1 MSIIPHY
8 QIFDSAPCD
17 KFHAKSKVSKGQRR
31 RKRMVNKS
39 LAAYNAYVLRN
50 ITGPS
55 LIQPEIASTIYQ
67 EIQYY
72 DYIQDISFLDPNY
85 EFSKII
91 NIFCEKIPTF
101 MKTYIVYTNADQ
113 FILFYIKYN
122 NFIKNEPW
130 FNQLQD
136 DICHRPKITC
146 IWYTTTQCSNNN
158 CRYTEIYLE

>member
-1 MSIIPHY
+1 MSIPPN
-8 QIFDSAPCD
+8 FDLHKTAPCD
-17 KFHAKSKVSKGQRR
+17 RSHANRKVSKGRRR
-31 RKRMVNKS
+31 RKRMVNQH

-55 LIQPEIASTIYQ
+55 LIQPEIASTIYE

-72 DYIQDISFLDPNY
+72 DYIYDISFLDPNY
-85 EFSKII
+85 EFSRIV
-91 NIFCEKIPTF
+91 NIFCKKIPTF
-101 MKTYIVYTNADQ
+101 MKTYIVYTNVDQ
-113 FILFYIKYN
+113 FILLYIKYN

-146 IWYTTTQCSNNN
+146 IWHTATRCSNNN
-158 CRYTEIYLE
+158 CRYIEIYLE